1 MPGAGAP
8 VSGAIGSGDST
19 AGGTNGGTVGGTV
32 LGSSGDSS
40 RSGSGFDTTLGKL
53 LVDRGVVQQSDIE
66 DCMRELAHRA
76 QLSRPSTLQELLL
89 ERSLA
94 SPEQIHAARAETEIH
109 RASERIPGYQI
120 LRKLGQG
127 AMAQVYLARQKS
139 LDRLVA
145 IKVLP
150 SGYTENPNFIARF
163 QKEGR
168 AAASL
173 SHNNIVAAYEIGV
186 AHGRHFFVM
195 EYVDGDTVYDRIAAR
210 KRIPER
216 EALEIIRQVA
226 SALEHAHD
234 RGFVHR
240 DVKPR
245 NIMMTRTGVAKLADL
260 GLARAMGDRELA
272 ESEAGRAYGT
282 PFYISPEQIQGKV
295 DIGPPA
301 DIYGLGATFY
311 HMVTGKVPYE
321 AKSQS
326 EVMQK
331 HLRQP
336 LVPPDHV
343 NPQISAGTALIIE
356 TMLAK
361 DVRDRYRNA
370 RDLIKDIDLVLAG
383 RDPEFAKPAVD
394 IAAIATAVQ
403 ATAGEPLEVVRKDS
417 DSPFANPMVLT
428 LIALLS
434 ASVIGNVVLIG
445 LLLSR

>member
-1 MPGAGAP
+1 MPDAP
-8 VSGAIGSGDST
+8 EPQRTHDST
-19 AGGTNGGTVGGTV
+19 DPTGSREGTGGGSLSGGM
-32 LGSSGDSS
+32 SPIPAGDSS
-40 RSGSGFDTTLGKL
+40 RSGTASDTALGRV
-53 LVDRGVVQQSDIE
+53 LVDRGVIAQAALDE
-66 DCMRELAHRA
+66 CLRELRVRSE
-76 QLSRPSTLQELLL
+76 QSRPTTLPDLLI
-89 ERSLA
+89 ERRLA
-94 SPEQIHAARAETEIH
+94 SAEQIEKARTEGDAAKAT
-109 RASERIPGYQI
+109 AKIPGYQI

-127 AMAQVYLARQKS
+127 AMAKVYLARQLS

-145 IKVLP
+145 VKVLP
-150 SGYTENPNFIARF
+150 RHSSQNANFIARF

-173 SHNNIVAAYEIGV
+173 SHNNIVAAYEIGEV
-186 AHGRHFFVM
+186 GGLHFFVM

-210 KRIPER
+210 KRLPER

-226 SALEHAHD
+226 SALEHAHE

-240 DVKPR
+240 DIKPR
-245 NIMMTRTGVAKLADL
+245 NIMMTRSGVAKLADL
-260 GLARAMGDRELA
+260 GLARMMSDRELA
-272 ESEAGRAYGT
+272 EMEAGRAYGT

-301 DIYGLGATFY
+301 DIYGLGATLY

-321 AKSQS
+321 AKTQS

-370 RDLIKDIDLVLAG
+370 RELIKDIDLVLAG
-383 RDPEFAKPAVD
+383 QEPEFAKPAVD
-394 IAAIATAVQ
+394 IAAITTAVAAQ
-403 ATAGEPLEVVRKDS
+403 EPVEIVRKEQGGIFS
-417 DSPFANPMVLT
+417 NPVVLT
-428 LIALLS
+428 LVALLA
-434 ASVIGNVVLIG
+434 ASVLANVALIAALVL
-445 LLLSR
+445 R

>member
-1 MPGAGAP
+1 MPDEREQHLSVGTSDS
-8 VSGAIGSGDST
+8 SGPAASS
-19 AGGTNGGTVGGTV
+19 AGGSAAGG
-32 LGSSGDSS
+32 LNDAS
-40 RSGSGFDTTLGKL
+40 RSGSGADTALGRL
-53 LVDRGVVQQSDIE
+53 LVERGIVVQPEIDS
-66 DCMRELAHRA
+66 CLRELRERMERNQPA
-76 QLSRPSTLQELLL
+76 TLQDLLV
-89 ERSLA
+89 ERKLA
-94 SPEQIHAARAETEIH
+94 TGEQIEQVRAEAEAT
-109 RASERIPGYQI
+109 RSTTKIPGYQM

-127 AMAQVYLARQKS
+127 AMAKVYLARQKS

-145 IKVLP
+145 VKILP
-150 SGYTENPNFIARF
+150 KHYSNNPSFIARF
-163 QKEGR
+163 TKEGR
-168 AAASL
+168 AAAAL
-173 SHNNIVAAYEIGV
+173 SHNNIVAAYEIGEV
-186 AHGRHFFVM
+186 AGLHYFVM

-226 SALEHAHD
+226 CALEHAHD
-234 RGFVHR
+234 KGIIHR
-240 DVKPR
+240 DIKPR
-245 NIMMTRTGVAKLADL
+245 NIMMTVSGVAKLADL
-260 GLARAMGDRELA
+260 GLARAMSDRELA

-311 HMVTGKVPYE
+311 HMVTGKVPFE
-321 AKSQS
+321 AKTQS

-336 LVPPDHV
+336 LVPPDHL
-343 NPQISAGTALIIE
+343 NPQISGGTALIIE

-383 RDPEFAKPAVD
+383 NEPEFAKPAVD

-403 ATAGEPLEVVRKDS
+403 TGEPVTVVRKDDGGILS
-417 DSPFANPMVLT
+417 NPVVLT
-428 LIALLS
+428 LVALLA
-434 ASVIGNVVLIG
+434 ASVIGNVALLAVL
-445 LLLSR
+445 LNR